1 MKTIILSF
9 IILLCG
15 CTTNG
20 LFLQKQEELDP
31 LTSKDYAD
39 FLASTSKDYL
49 GFEETKVVS
58 LRAESIS
65 YLENIYERL
74 VNNNQVVLNNPEKA
88 SFYFI
93 KSKTPFLFSLP
104 NSQFFFSTALLER
117 HLKSEGLFVAAFA
130 AEVLRSQRLIYE
142 KKILIPLGFYSSEKM
157 IHLTRLKLLTKQK
170 VNEWTYFILKRS
182 GYDSSA
188 YLNWIQVQSRNTL
201 DFSVFIS
208 DPVSLSKEEQLFK
221 NFISKQG
228 FLNIEKKLSEANSSK
243 EFYKLLSNI
252 AGQ

>member
-1 MKTIILSF
+1 
-9 IILLCG
+9 
-15 CTTNG
+15 
-20 LFLQKQEELDP
+20 
-31 LTSKDYAD
+31 
-39 FLASTSKDYL
+39 
-49 GFEETKVVS
+49 
-58 LRAESIS
+58 
-65 YLENIYERL
+65 
-74 VNNNQVVLNNPEKA
+74 
-88 SFYFI
+88 
-93 KSKTPFLFSLP
+93 
-104 NSQFFFSTALLER
+104 
-117 HLKSEGLFVAAFA
+117 VAALA

-142 KKILIPLGFYSSEKM
+142 KKILIPLGFYNSEKM
-157 IHLTRLKLLTKQK
+157 INLTRLKLGTKQK

-201 DFSVFIS
+201 DFSVFIL

-228 FLNIEKKLSEANSSK
+228 FLNIEKKLSESNSSK